1 MTDQEKNEIFLR
13 NEKLIYWYLKK
24 HKLLFMLDELYYIAC
39 IGLVRGINSFDKT
52 VGVKETTFFVKCISS
67 SIGRYFQLQSLP
79 KRNPKC
85 KILSLDEPII
95 EFDNLTFKDVIPDL
109 RESVEERV
117 EINELREILNKA
129 IDTLPEAEK
138 DVILRYF
145 GINRK
150 NQNIVEIAKDLNL
163 SRAAISARKIKAIN
177 KLKKELIKMKYI
189 DSNFKL

>member
-1 MTDQEKNEIFLR
+1 MTDQEKNEMFLR

-24 HKLLFMLDELYYIAC
+24 HKLLFMLDELYDIAC

-95 EFDNLTFKDVIPDL
+95 EFDNLTFIEVVSDPN
-109 RESVEERV
+109 ENVEKKV
-117 EINELREILNKA
+117 ELDELKEVLNKA
-129 IDTLPEAEK
+129 IETLPEPEK
-138 DVILRYF
+138 DVILRYY
-145 GINRK
+145 GINRTS
-150 NQNIVEIAKDLNL
+150 QNIVEIAKDLNL
-163 SRAAISARKIKAIN
+163 SRTAISARKIKAIN